1 MGSHSD
7 VQLSGTFYI
16 TCAATR
22 GSTAQ
27 TATSDGTACLVR
39 AQLSLM
45 VHVCLYLSL
54 HYFPHE
60 HVLCIYYSPLFL
72 VKNTTSKLN
81 HVCLV

>member
-27 TATSDGTACLVR
+27 TATSDGAACLVR
-39 AQLSLM
+39 AQLSHGAR
-45 VHVCLYLSL
+45 VSL
-54 HYFPHE
+54 F
-60 HVLCIYYSPLFL
+60 
-72 VKNTTSKLN
+72 
-81 HVCLV
+81 